1 MVKISKEELAR
12 AVYDLNQK
20 LDNLEKK
27 VDLIINKFNVSLDVL
42 EKRVNELENLIAI
55 LDEDYYNI
63 KKETSQF
70 LTTLK
75 PYLGD
80 LKDESNFRKTLLR
93 EVKLLSE
100 SLERVSEILRDHS
113 KRIKKLENIQNIL
126 IKEA

>member
-63 KKETSQF
+63 KRETSQF
-70 LTTLK
+70 LTALK

-100 SLERVSEILRDHS
+100 SLEKVSEILRDHS
-113 KRIKKLENIQNIL
+113 KRIKKLENVQNIL